1 LKPTK
6 FVVAEV
12 INKRLL
18 QRAYVRHDL
27 HKVWLPPGVYDLS
40 QLPLVL
46 YALFSKRNPEMPESH
61 ANWWLY
67 EDSRDLTETV
77 WRELVDRH
85 DRLKKKMQGP
95 GDTGGL

>member
-1 LKPTK
+1 MKPTK

-77 WRELVDRH
+77 WRELVDQH
-85 DRLKKKMQGP
+85 DRLKKKCNRR
-95 GDTGGL
+95 LARFL